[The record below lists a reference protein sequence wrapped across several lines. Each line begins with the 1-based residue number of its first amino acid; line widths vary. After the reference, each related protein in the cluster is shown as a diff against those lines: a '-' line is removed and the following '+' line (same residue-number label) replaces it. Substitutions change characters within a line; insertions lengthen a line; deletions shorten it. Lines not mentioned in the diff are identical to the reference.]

1 MTLDSRHVQP
11 GALFCCVPGHTFD
24 GHDFAQAAV
33 DSGAVALLSERPL
46 ELGVPQIVVDA
57 VRPALGPLAD
67 ALNGHPSRAMTVVGI
82 TGTNGKTTTAHLL
95 ASMFEAAGWRAATL
109 GTLSGTRTTPEA
121 PALQGTLAE
130 LRRGGVDAIAMEVSS
145 HALSQHR
152 VDGVRFAAATFT
164 NLSQDHLDF
173 HQTMEQYF
181 AAKAEL
187 FRPGRAAIAVVNAD
201 DPWGLR
207 LLDRLAG
214 ARVVTFSMAD
224 VMDVMIDGDGSRFRW
239 HGIELSLRLGGR
251 INIPNALAA
260 ATTAEALAV
269 PPAAIAE
276 GLAAVNVVPG
286 RFQSVDLGQPF
297 QVLVDYAHTPVAL
310 EQALLSAREL
320 TTRRVIVV
328 FGCGGDRDQAKRP
341 LMGAVATR
349 LADLVVLT
357 SDNPRGED
365 PQHIIDEVRRGAESG
380 RGHGAAGPGR
390 LVVEPDRAAAI
401 AKAFT
406 AARADDVVVIAGKG
420 HETSQELADGSVP
433 FDDRQVAGALLS
445 QPKEAECSP
454 S

>member
-1 MTLDSRHVQP
+1 
-11 GALFCCVPGHTFD
+11 
-24 GHDFAQAAV
+24 
-33 DSGAVALLSERPL
+33 
-46 ELGVPQIVVDA
+46 
-57 VRPALGPLAD
+57 
-67 ALNGHPSRAMTVVGI
+67 
-82 TGTNGKTTTAHLL
+82 
-95 ASMFEAAGWRAATL
+95 
-109 GTLSGTRTTPEA
+109 
-121 PALQGTLAE
+121 
-130 LRRGGVDAIAMEVSS
+130 MEVSS

-201 DPWGLR
+201 DPWGVR
-207 LLDRLAG
+207 LPDRLDG
-214 ARVVTFSMAD
+214 AQVVTFSMAD
-224 VMDVMIDGDGSRFRW
+224 VKDVMVDGDGSRFHW
-239 HGIELSLRLGGR
+239 HGIDLSLRLGGR

-260 ATTAEALAV
+260 ATTAEALGV

-276 GLAAVNVVPG
+276 GLAAVSAVPG
-286 RFQSVDLGQPF
+286 RFQSVDVGQSF
-297 QVLVDYAHTPVAL
+297 RVLVDYAHTPVAL

-320 TTRRVIVV
+320 ATGRLIVV

-341 LMGAVATR
+341 LMGAAATR

-365 PQHIIDEVRRGAESG
+365 PQRIIDEVRRGAESG
-380 RGHGAAGPGR
+380 TGQRAAGH

-401 AKAFT
+401 AKAFD
-406 AARADDVVVIAGKG
+406 AARPDDVVVIAGKG

-433 FDDRQVAGALLS
+433 FDDAQVAHALLS
-445 QPKEAECSP
+445 QPKAAECSP